1 MQELKHQDF
10 LEENTDI
17 NLCDLELDKQFLK
30 YDTKSTIT
38 KIQVMDFIKL
48 KTFVLLGSFRGSG
61 VKNEPNQDP

>member
-48 KTFVLLGSFRGSG
+48 KTFVLLGSFCGSG
-61 VKNEPNQDP
+61 VKNEPNQDS